1 MSLLRHIS
9 LPLQYLP
16 PSPAKAGAQL
26 GDAGNDPQRP
36 FPSVSQLGPSL
47 RWGRCFG
54 LLPGLR
60 RGRDLG
66 LGLGLV
72 SALPLLLLAGC
83 ASYAPLPLRDGA
95 STLDAPDIAAL
106 SQTAGTIDRP
116 YLKPV
121 AIDLAQSLDPDAV
134 AVIAVIAN
142 PDLKARRERAGVSDA
157 QLFAARLLPDPV
169 FSIGGNPVLSGPDP
183 FVDIAS
189 SLALDLNALRTRG
202 VTIAAA
208 RGAADQVHLDLAW
221 AEWQTAGQA
230 RLQAARILGLERSAA
245 LAAITRSAADSMLTR
260 TLRAA
265 GRGDLAADQSNSARA
280 ADFDAQDRQRVL
292 DRDLAAARLELAKQL
307 GLPPA
312 TTLRLAPATLP
323 APALDAEA
331 LFALARQR
339 RTDLKALEAGYAS
352 EEATLRKAV
361 LDQFPTL
368 GLTVN
373 GNRDSAGNTLV
384 GPAISFT
391 VPLWNRN
398 RGGIAIERATRA
410 ALKAEYDAR
419 LFQTRAE
426 IAAAVGG
433 ITVARRQRE
442 ALLRDIPAARHFAEA
457 SRRAADR
464 GDLSLATAETAE
476 QALRDKQLLLA
487 QSEQDITE
495 QTIALELLTGAPKE
509 TWPS

>member
-1 MSLLRHIS
+1 MRFA
-9 LPLQYLP
+9 PL
-16 PSPAKAGAQL
+16 
-26 GDAGNDPQRP
+26 
-36 FPSVSQLGPSL
+36 
-47 RWGRCFG
+47 
-54 LLPGLR
+54 
-60 RGRDLG
+60 
-66 LGLGLV
+66 
-72 SALPLLLLAGC
+72 LPLLLLAGC
-83 ASYAPLPLRDGA
+83 ASYAPLPLKDGA
-95 STLDAPDIAAL
+95 STLDPPDMAAL
-106 SQTAGTIDRP
+106 SQAAATIDRP

-121 AIDLAQSLDPDAV
+121 AIDLAQPLDPDAI

-142 PDLKARRERAGVSDA
+142 PDLKARRARAGISDA
-157 QLFAARLLPDPV
+157 QAFAARLLPDPTL
-169 FSIGGNPVLSGPDP
+169 SIGVTPVLSGPDP
-183 FVDIAS
+183 FVDLANA
-189 SLALDLNALRTRG
+189 LALDLNALRTRG

-208 RGAADQVHLDLAW
+208 RSAADQVHLDLAW

-245 LAAITRSAADSMLTR
+245 LAAVTRSAADAMLER

-265 GRGDLAADQSNSARA
+265 GRGDLAADQSNTARA
-280 ADFDAQDRQRVL
+280 AAFDAQDRQRTL

-307 GLPPA
+307 GLPPV
-312 TTLRLAPATLP
+312 TVIRLAPGTLP
-323 APALDAEA
+323 APTLDAGS
-331 LFALARQR
+331 LFALARAR

-368 GLTVN
+368 GLTIN
-373 GNRDSAGNTLV
+373 GNRDSAGNTLL
-384 GPAISFT
+384 GPAVNFT

-419 LFQTRAE
+419 LFQTRAD
-426 IAAAVGG
+426 IAAAVNG
-433 ITVARRQRE
+433 IGVARRQRE
-442 ALLRDIPAARHFAEA
+442 ALLRDLPAARHFAEA
-457 SRRAADR
+457 SRQAADR
-464 GDLSLATAETAE
+464 GDLSQATAQTAE
-476 QALRDKQLLLA
+476 QALRDKQILLA

>member
-1 MSLLRHIS
+1 MK
-9 LPLQYLP
+9 YL
-16 PSPAKAGAQL
+16 A
-26 GDAGNDPQRP
+26 
-36 FPSVSQLGPSL
+36 
-47 RWGRCFG
+47 
-54 LLPGLR
+54 
-60 RGRDLG
+60 
-66 LGLGLV
+66 
-72 SALPLLLLAGC
+72 ALPFLLLAGC
-83 ASYAPLPLRDGA
+83 ATYTPLPLKDGA
-95 STLDAPDIAAL
+95 SPLDAPDMAVL
-106 SQTAGTIDRP
+106 SRAAGTIDRS

-121 AIDLAQSLDPDAV
+121 AIDLAQPLDPDAI

-157 QLFAARLLPDPV
+157 QLFAARLLPDPT
-169 FSIGGNPVLSGPDP
+169 FSIGASPVLSGPDP

-189 SLALDLNALRTRG
+189 SLGVDLNALRTRG

-230 RLQAARILGLERSAA
+230 RLQAVRIVGLERSVA
-245 LAAITRSAADSMLTR
+245 LAAETSVAAESMLAR
-260 TLRAA
+260 TLRAV
-265 GRGDLAADQSNSARA
+265 GRGDLAADQSNAARA
-280 ADFDAQDRQRVL
+280 AAFDAQERQRTL
-292 DRDLAAARLELAKQL
+292 DRDLAAAQLELAKQL

-312 TTLRLAPATLP
+312 TVIWLTQGVLP
-323 APALDAEA
+323 EPALDADR

-373 GNRDSAGNTLV
+373 GNRDSAGNTLI

-391 VPLWNRN
+391 LPLWNRN

-426 IAAAVGG
+426 IAAAVSA

-442 ALLRDIPAARHFAEA
+442 ALLRDLPAAERFAQA
-457 SRRAADR
+457 TRRAADH
-464 GDLSLATAETAE
+464 GDLSLAAAEIAE
-476 QALRDKQLLLA
+476 QALRDKHILLT
-487 QSEQDITE
+487 QNKQDITE